1 MFVPP
6 GQFERL
12 VFIYFSLQLNKLQF
26 LNQLKISTLAESWNI
41 TLKIMRTV
49 LANQKRDE
57 YGIRFLVN
65 WFHNLI
71 FNLLKMFGEHLKI
84 FSVTLSFWNET
95 SRFQKTNIFD
105 FRTWK
110 INNFNKFSKI
120 FYVVYSECSGKIK
133 QMDPFCSK
141 FINILPKSNTYVWYR
156 NTMVN
161 QLLSSVI
168 FRLSEFSSIVHTVV
182 VQEL

>member
-1 MFVPP
+1 MFVPS

-26 LNQLKISTLAESWNI
+26 LNQLKISTLAESW

-49 LANQKRDE
+49 LANQKRVK

-84 FSVTLSFWNET
+84 FSVTLSFWIET

-105 FRTWK
+105 FRTWN

-120 FYVVYSECSGKIK
+120 FHVIYSECLGK
-133 QMDPFCSK
+133 
-141 FINILPKSNTYVWYR
+141 NRRTL
-156 NTMVN
+156 
-161 QLLSSVI
+161 
-168 FRLSEFSSIVHTVV
+168 TVRR
-182 VQEL
+182 

>member
-1 MFVPP
+1 MFVPS

-84 FSVTLSFWNET
+84 LSVTLSFWNET

-120 FYVVYSECSGKIK
+120 FLC
-133 QMDPFCSK
+133 
-141 FINILPKSNTYVWYR
+141 R
-156 NTMVN
+156 
-161 QLLSSVI
+161 I
-168 FRLSEFSSIVHTVV
+168 FRMLRENKTDGPFLFQVYQYFAKV
-182 VQEL
+182 

>member
-1 MFVPP
+1 MFVPS

-26 LNQLKISTLAESWNI
+26 LNQLKISTLAESW

-49 LANQKRDE
+49 LANQKRVK

-65 WFHNLI
+65 RFHNLI

-84 FSVTLSFWNET
+84 FSVTLSFWIET

-120 FYVVYSECSGKIK
+120 FHVIYSECPREK
-133 QMDPFCSK
+133 
-141 FINILPKSNTYVWYR
+141 
-156 NTMVN
+156 
-161 QLLSSVI
+161 
-168 FRLSEFSSIVHTVV
+168 
-182 VQEL
+182 